1 MSDPIGLLLM
11 LPPLLF
17 ALTVHEWSHGYAA
30 LRLGDP
36 TARLLGRLTLNP
48 LAHLDP
54 LGSLLFFIPPHI
66 GWAKPVPVDARYLA
80 NPRRDMMWIALAGPA
95 SNLVL
100 AALFGAALSGAAHA
114 GLLDAGRALGIG
126 GAALVLM
133 VKYAVFLNLALMA
146 FNLIPIFPLDGS
158 RILAGLLS
166 PALAERYHALDAAGP
181 LLLLS
186 VMVVGSLVGF
196 NPIGAFISPVVRGLG
211 GLVTG
216 GLL

>member
-48 LAHLDP
+48 LVHLDP
-54 LGSLLFFIPPHI
+54 LGSLLFFLPPHI
-66 GWAKPVPVDARYLA
+66 GWAKPVPVDVRHLR

-100 AALFGAALSGAAHA
+100 AVLFGAALVGLSHS
-114 GLLDAGRALGIG
+114 GLLDGSRMAGIAP
-126 GAALVLM
+126 AALVVM

-146 FNLIPIFPLDGS
+146 FNLIPVFPLDGS
-158 RILAGLLS
+158 RILSGLLS
-166 PALAERYHALDAAGP
+166 PGLAIRYHRMDAFGP
-181 LLLLS
+181 VLLLS
-186 VMVVGSLVGF
+186 VMVLGSLVGF

>member
-1 MSDPIGLLLM
+1 VSDAATLLLL
-11 LPPLLF
+11 LPPLLL

-54 LGSLLFFIPPHI
+54 LGSLLFLIPPHI
-66 GWAKPVPVDARYLA
+66 GWARPVPVDVRYLR
-80 NPRRDMMWIALAGPA
+80 NPRRDMMWIAAAGPA
-95 SNLVL
+95 SNLIL
-100 AALFGAALSGAAHA
+100 AVLFGAALNGIARGGFAGPGASMGSAA
-114 GLLDAGRALGIG
+114 VSLLI
-126 GAALVLM
+126 M
-133 VKYAVFLNLALMA
+133 VKYGVFLNLALMA
-146 FNLIPIFPLDGS
+146 FNLIPVYPLDGS

-166 PALAERYHALDAAGP
+166 PGLAVRYHALDTVGP
-181 LLLLS
+181 VALLS
-186 VMVVGSLVGF
+186 VIVVGSLVGF
-196 NPIGAFISPVVRGLG
+196 NPIGAFIVPVVRGLG

>member
-1 MSDPIGLLLM
+1 M
-11 LPPLLF
+11 LPPLLL
-17 ALTVHEWSHGYAA
+17 ALTVHEWSHGYVA

-54 LGSLLFFIPPHI
+54 LGSLIFFIPPHI
-66 GWAKPVPVDARYLA
+66 GWARPVPVDVRYLRH
-80 NPRRDMMWIALAGPA
+80 PRRDMMWIALAGPA

-100 AALFGAALSGAAHA
+100 AVFFGAVLNAVAHGGFAGESGSMGYTAASF
-114 GLLDAGRALGIG
+114 
-126 GAALVLM
+126 VVM

-146 FNLIPIFPLDGS
+146 FNLIPVFPLDGS

-166 PALAERYHALDAAGP
+166 PGLAARYHALDAVGP
-181 LLLLS
+181 IALLS
-186 VMVVGSLVGF
+186 TIVVGSLIGF